1 VPFRIAA
8 AQVAALPAGVD
19 PALFERQARR
29 LLDRADGADLLAFP
43 EVHLFG
49 PAGRE
54 DPATRAAELRHA
66 AVDLDGPLVAEL
78 RAIAARL
85 GVWLVPGTLVER
97 GPGEEVY
104 NTAVVLTPQGE
115 IAGTYRKVFPWRPF
129 EPYRPGDRFAVV
141 DVPGHGRLGLSICYD
156 AWFPEVARHLAW
168 YGADIVL
175 NLVRTTSDDR
185 EQEVVLAQANSIV
198 NQVFTVSVNC
208 AGPDGRGRSLVVDP
222 EGSVLAESPD
232 AAETVLVVDLD
243 VGHVARVR
251 ADGTAGVN
259 RMWSQFHAGDDPIRL
274 PLYAGRIDPATWH
287 PSAHPS
293 AQPTSPAPADPSA
306 SPLRKAAR
314 R

>member
-1 VPFRIAA
+1 MPFRIAA
-8 AQVAALPAGVD
+8 AQVDALPSGAD

-29 LLDRADGADLLAFP
+29 LLERNDGVDLLAFP

-49 PAGRE
+49 PTGDTGAAARS
-54 DPATRAAELRHA
+54 AELRRA

-97 GPGEEVY
+97 GPGQEVY
-104 NTAVVLTPQGE
+104 NTALVLTPQGE
-115 IAGTYRKVFPWRPF
+115 IAGTYRKIFPWRPF

-175 NLVRTTSDDR
+175 NLVKTTSDDR
-185 EQEVVLAQANSIV
+185 EQEVVLARANSIV

-208 AGPDGRGRSLVVDP
+208 AGPEGRGRSLVVDP
-222 EGSVLAESPD
+222 EGGVLAESAD
-232 AAETVLVVDLD
+232 AAETLLVVDLD

-251 ADGTAGVN
+251 AGGTAGVN
-259 RMWSQFHAGDDPIRL
+259 RMWSQFRDGDEPIEL
-274 PLYAGRIDPATWH
+274 PLYAGRMDPATWH
-287 PSAHPS
+287 PSTHSSSHRPDLA
-293 AQPTSPAPADPSA
+293 APSA
-306 SPLRKAAR
+306 SPLRKAASR
-314 R
+314 

>member
-8 AQVAALPAGVD
+8 AQVDALPAGAD

-29 LLDRADGADLLAFP
+29 LLDRTHGVDLLAFP

-49 PAGRE
+49 PAGS
-54 DPATRAAELRHA
+54 DPAERSTELRRA

-97 GPGEEVY
+97 GPGQEIY
-104 NTAVVLTPQGE
+104 NTAIVLTPQGE
-115 IAGTYRKVFPWRPF
+115 IAGSYRKIFPWRPF

-168 YGADIVL
+168 YGADVVL
-175 NLVRTTSDDR
+175 NLVKTTSDDR
-185 EQEVVLAQANSIV
+185 EQEVVLARANSIV
-198 NQVFTVSVNC
+198 NQVFTISVNC
-208 AGPDGRGRSLVVDP
+208 AGPEGRGRSLVVDP
-222 EGSVLAESPD
+222 EGGVLAESAD
-232 AAETVLVVDLD
+232 AAETLLVVDLD
-243 VGHVARVR
+243 LGHVARVR
-251 ADGTAGVN
+251 ASGTAGVN
-259 RMWSQFHAGDDPIRL
+259 RMWSQFHADDKPIEL

-287 PSAHPS
+287 PSSHP
-293 AQPTSPAPADPSA
+293 ASPDLAELSA
-306 SPLRKAAR
+306 SPLRKATR